1 MAEFAYRLTWLGD
14 KTRKLRSECGKFD
27 AAREKYHRYEISAN
41 QDGAPMPRKV
51 GITWA
56 SPNSPSTPFW
66 EWAYDGKTQAD
77 FTESEWT
84 HILELLVFTISDL
97 GHDPLDHERALKIQF
112 WREDTDDDDK
122 GCRKYVSETID
133 KIVDEEALEE
143 AAEAAALREE
153 IERDPHAT
161 LYVASMN
168 VSINSETGLIN
179 QGAFKLRWNDL
190 EKVSEWRSGVKSKY
204 IAIQKGEVEDNSVAL
219 MREQVWLPPVW
230 DFKTYNSY
238 ADLNT
243 GKHQQSPTVRRLPTP
258 HRHRSDLPTFRVSYG
273 NSNAPV
279 GEERGLKNKYKRFSG
294 RAYPIGMA
302 LAIDDIVKV
311 AMKGM
316 RPKSEFNFKQ
326 VDTNTRFQKE
336 FLSLFNERA
345 TATETVDT
353 TTSATIM
360 RAY

>member
-1 MAEFAYRLTWLGD
+1 MAITYQLRFRNPDEYGSYDIKDSNCSGIKRKHDRFLIKYAKDGVQDIVEAVTIAKTLYIDFGDTATDAPGAFTGAESDIWYNPDHWSARDLRNLNLTISAGRENKVNIRYYAVNSD
-14 KTRKLRSECGKFD
+14 KTCTTAKTITADKAGLLDD
-27 AAREKYHRYEISAN
+27 AEK
-41 QDGAPMPRKV
+41 
-51 GITWA
+51 
-56 SPNSPSTPFW
+56 
-66 EWAYDGKTQAD
+66 
-77 FTESEWT
+77 
-84 HILELLVFTISDL
+84 
-97 GHDPLDHERALKIQF
+97 
-112 WREDTDDDDK
+112 
-122 GCRKYVSETID
+122 
-133 KIVDEEALEE
+133 E
-143 AAEAAALREE
+143 AAEAAAEAAAQAAFEE

-190 EKVSEWRSGVKSKY
+190 EKVPLWNSGVRSKY

-219 MREQVWLPPVW
+219 MKEQVWLPPVW

-243 GKHQQSPTVRRLPTP
+243 GKHQQSPTLTRVPTDP
-258 HRHRSDLPTFRVSYG
+258 PTFRVNYG

-279 GEERGLKNKYKRFSG
+279 GEEKGLKNKYKRFRGST
-294 RAYPIGMA
+294 YTTGMA

-326 VDTNTRFQKE
+326 VDTNTRFKKE
-336 FLSLFNERA
+336 FLSLFNRVPA
-345 TATETVDT
+345 TTETIDT
-353 TTSATIM
+353 TTSATTM
-360 RAY
+360 MSR